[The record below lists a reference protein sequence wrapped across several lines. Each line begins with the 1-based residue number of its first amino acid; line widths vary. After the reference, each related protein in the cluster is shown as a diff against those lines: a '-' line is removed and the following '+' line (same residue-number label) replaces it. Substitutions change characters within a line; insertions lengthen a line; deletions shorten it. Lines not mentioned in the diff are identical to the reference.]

1 LANPFKYTPP
11 LIEEAGAMAVQS
23 AMILGLQHNI
33 FMGAYDELPIRT
45 GGAEYEL
52 VLAKK
57 TFTLP

>member
-1 LANPFKYTPP
+1 
-11 LIEEAGAMAVQS
+11 MAVQS
-23 AMILGLQHNI
+23 AMILGLQHTI

-45 GGAEYEL
+45 GGVDHES